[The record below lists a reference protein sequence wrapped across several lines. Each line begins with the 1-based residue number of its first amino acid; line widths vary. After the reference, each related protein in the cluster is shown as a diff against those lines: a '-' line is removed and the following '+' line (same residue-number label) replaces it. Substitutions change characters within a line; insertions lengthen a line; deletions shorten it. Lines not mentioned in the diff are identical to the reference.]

1 MLMMVD
7 AAVSAAERLQASGDP
22 QWHRVFTETLH
33 RLHQSKPRTYVLAT
47 PSGPR
52 QRGAADVSLPLAN
65 DVDESL
71 AIQGESTARRRS
83 ALSKAGC
90 RD

>member
-33 RLHQSKPRTYVLAT
+33 RLHQSKPRTYVLA
-47 PSGPR
+47 
-52 QRGAADVSLPLAN
+52 ADLNNPALKRPL
-65 DVDESL
+65 VVVL
-71 AIQGESTARRRS
+71 R
-83 ALSKAGC
+83 LS
-90 RD
+90 DPWI